1 VYEPGTDKPAF
12 VISLGSYSYVNAL
25 VREENA
31 SGPRMFHLDAYY
43 PDNVHETYGF
53 YEGEPSYE
61 ETRELVL
68 SILRGERKPISGTTP
83 PRK

>member
-1 VYEPGTDKPAF
+1 
-12 VISLGSYSYVNAL
+12 
-25 VREENA
+25 
-31 SGPRMFHLDAYY
+31 MFHLDAYY

-68 SILRGERKPISGTTP
+68 SILRGEREPISNTPP